1 MRKNICFIITII
13 LVLCMTGCS
22 TNNDTEKMSNSIL
35 KMFKDYNYVDKSLSK
50 NDTKLI
56 DSFKEKE
63 LKENKVIELNNY
75 FNEYSL
81 TENADSDNVYTNNHK
96 YYIKYSDIK
105 WNYTTSTSD
114 ADGAATALIY
124 ANGYEVFLSIEDFP
138 IFYTDTKDNSKYNYS
153 YVGTISTT
161 TETDMYYKSFYDST
175 GLIIKYTKVNNQIN
189 NIELVYEPYTSY
201 VEEEKK
207 TTSNFAKG
215 VEIATFIAGFILLTY
230 LLLNKIKKN
239 RSF

>member
-81 TENADSDNVYTNNHK
+81 TENGESENVYTNK
-96 YYIKYSDIK
+96 QRGYMKGSGGK
-105 WNYTTSTSD
+105 GKYTTSTSD
-114 ADGAATALIY
+114 AGGAATARRY
-124 ANGYEVFLSIEDFP
+124 GNG
-138 IFYTDTKDNSKYNYS
+138 
-153 YVGTISTT
+153 
-161 TETDMYYKSFYDST
+161 
-175 GLIIKYTKVNNQIN
+175 
-189 NIELVYEPYTSY
+189 
-201 VEEEKK
+201 
-207 TTSNFAKG
+207 
-215 VEIATFIAGFILLTY
+215 
-230 LLLNKIKKN
+230 
-239 RSF
+239 